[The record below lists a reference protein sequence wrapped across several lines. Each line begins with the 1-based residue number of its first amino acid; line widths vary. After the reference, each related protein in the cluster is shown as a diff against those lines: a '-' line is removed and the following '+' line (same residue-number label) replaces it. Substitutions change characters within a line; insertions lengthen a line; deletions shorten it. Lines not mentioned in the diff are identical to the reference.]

1 MVMKDLH
8 LNIKNILLYNNHTI
22 IIHQFQIIILKPKDP
37 ILLSEPISICSQLPV
52 DVRNY
57 IIVYNNTAS
66 NISNKLINDDN
77 ITLFKIFISNTN
89 INFDNNNIEENIKEG
104 DIINVEVI
112 KNYAK
117 LVDSK

>member
-1 MVMKDLH
+1 MFTVTCRCK
-8 LNIKNILLYNNHTI
+8 K
-22 IIHQFQIIILKPKDP
+22 
-37 ILLSEPISICSQLPV
+37 
-52 DVRNY
+52 Y

-89 INFDNNNIEENIKEG
+89 INFDTNNIEENIKEG

-117 LVDSK
+117 LVGSDDLLFLEIQLHHIYILLK